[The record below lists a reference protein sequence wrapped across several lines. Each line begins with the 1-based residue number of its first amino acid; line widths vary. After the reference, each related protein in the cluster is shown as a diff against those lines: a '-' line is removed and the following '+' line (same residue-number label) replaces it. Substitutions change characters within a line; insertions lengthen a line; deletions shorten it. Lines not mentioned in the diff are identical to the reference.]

1 MTFLAPVAAE
11 VGAKTLWKVAPWAVA
26 ALLAVGL
33 GSALWVQTARLTS
46 TQVQLEESKK
56 ARNLADQDAHRWKNA
71 ADQRDGIIADQAKQL
86 TEMKADRDAAQIIA
100 EQTEAQ
106 RLQQV
111 TDLEKSLA
119 AVKEKARANPDQV
132 RPYGPIASDVID
144 RMCRATGPV
153 TADTPCD

>member
-11 VGAKTLWKVAPWAVA
+11 VGAKTIWKVAPWALA
-26 ALLAVGL
+26 GLLAIGL
-33 GSALWVQTARLTS
+33 GSALWVQTARLSS

-56 ARNLADQDAHRWKNA
+56 ARNLSDQDAHRWKDA
-71 ADQRDGIIADQAKQL
+71 SDQRDSIIADQARQL

-100 EQTEAQ
+100 QQTEAQ

-111 TDLEKSLA
+111 DGLEKSLA
-119 AVKEKARANPDQV
+119 AMKEKARANPDQV
-132 RPYGPIASDVID
+132 RLPGPIASDVID